1 MVDAM
6 TDSNGADLKAAAQT
20 LSRERTLGQRI
31 HAFSNMMSGHYF
43 GRSELVFG
51 VSLPE
56 WRVLRSVLLHPDI
69 TQIEIAKAEG
79 LNVMNVSRA
88 VAGLRRKTL
97 VESRTDPDDGRRIL
111 LQATPLGDEIGAEI
125 AEREQLVYD
134 AVFGELNR
142 AEVQQLD
149 ELLARVNTELREME
163 LPEPPAPTRDWA
175 GILEAVVQSS
185 GA

>member
-1 MVDAM
+1 M
-6 TDSNGADLKAAAQT
+6 TDTNSADMTIPAQE

-31 HAFSNMMSGHYF
+31 HAFSNMMSGNYF

-69 TQIEIAKAEG
+69 TQIEIARAEG

-111 LQATPLGDEIGAEI
+111 LQATPLGDQIGSEI
-125 AEREQLVYD
+125 ARREQIVYD
-134 AVFGELNR
+134 SVFSELN
-142 AEVQQLD
+142 EDELQQLD
-149 ELLARVNTELREME
+149 ELLDGVNTRLREVE
-163 LPEPPAPTRDWA
+163 LPAPPEPTRDWA
-175 GILEAVVQSS
+175 AHLEEIAQAGDS
-185 GA
+185 

>member
-1 MVDAM
+1 M
-6 TDSNGADLKAAAQT
+6 TDSNGADVEAGAQT

-69 TQIEIAKAEG
+69 TQIEIARAEG

-97 VESRTDPDDGRRIL
+97 VDSRPDPADGRRIL
-111 LQATPLGDEIGAEI
+111 LQATSLGREIGAEI
-125 AEREQLVYD
+125 ATREQMVYD
-134 AVFGELNR
+134 TVFAELSSP
-142 AEVQQLD
+142 ELQQLD
-149 ELLARVNTELREME
+149 EVLERVNTKLRETE
-163 LPEPPAPTRDWA
+163 LPAPPAPSRDWA
-175 GILEAVVQSS
+175 SILDKIARSS
-185 GA
+185 GS